1 MSSDELNLSLKDIA
15 DNFIAN
21 VTIKDRKYRLKTYK
35 QCFVGSEGVD
45 YLLETGHAQSRED
58 AVQLG
63 RSLTHEFNLFEHV
76 TRDHEFADEHLFFR
90 FVPENERGGLTK
102 NSENVGK
109 YVQWSDFLGPAGGTF
124 ERKDKETGSLLPGLK
139 ISENLDLIDKK
150 DQHVVSQ
157 VWPLDEY
164 NTNLLNNVHPPSWQ
178 DPNPHN
184 ADGTY
189 TYDMVVIGGGTG
201 GLITAAGS
209 AGVGARVA
217 MIEAHMLGGDW

>member
-1 MSSDELNLSLKDIA
+1 M
-15 DNFIAN
+15 
-21 VTIKDRKYRLKTYK
+21 
-35 QCFVGSEGVD
+35 D

-76 TRDHEFADEHLFFR
+76 TRDHEFADDHLFFR
-90 FVPENERGGLTK
+90 FVPENERGGLAK
-102 NSENVGK
+102 NDDIGK
-109 YVQWSDFLGPAGGTF
+109 FVQWSDFLGPASEGRR
-124 ERKDKETGSLLPGLK
+124 EDKETGSLLPGLK
-139 ISENLDLIDKK
+139 ISANLDSVDRK
-150 DQHVVSQ
+150 DQHVSLWYLPSACEMLLGYALIWLRTLLIYVVQVVSQ
-157 VWPLDEY
+157 VWPLDEH
-164 NTNLLNNVHPPSWQ
+164 NTNLLNNVHPPAWV

-189 TYDMVVIGGGTG
+189 SYDMVVIGGGTG